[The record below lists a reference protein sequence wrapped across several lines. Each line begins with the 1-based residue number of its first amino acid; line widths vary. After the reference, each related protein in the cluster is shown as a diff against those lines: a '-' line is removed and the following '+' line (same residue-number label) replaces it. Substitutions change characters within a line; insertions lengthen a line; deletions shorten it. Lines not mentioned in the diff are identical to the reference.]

1 MVESV
6 IKCLQ
11 KDYDILYTP
20 KEVLGKVS
28 AELISNL
35 EYTTFM
41 KSPISN
47 KDVEYNMMEQ
57 STKGKAACDIY
68 LPALANSLDI
78 HIRVIQ
84 KIGSFFAVLHTNPTQ
99 TRGQKKTVNLPYDEE
114 KYSPVVYMK
123 IDDKVGIV
131 SPQQQ
136 TQQPTTST
144 STQNKSQGIEIVG
157 YTPGDV
163 IIISDTEN
171 EEIME
176 ENAPQ
181 QESVQVIPSSNPH
194 ADGDT
199 KNEIPEPQS
208 PDQIIALDG
217 TNDLPTIPSPS
228 FNPKKR
234 EPFHMTPFI
243 GMLPEV
249 VNKIPCDANG
259 LKYYLIEVGEGEYF
273 CDKYKDGRYFVM
285 NTTRRKGFC
294 GVRHKGKCQGNF
306 QCMNDGCAFYL
317 EEKKRNKCHFKT
329 IGQEKFCF
337 TCKTLAARI
346 PCGAEKMIE
355 YNMER
360 RLLSIY
366 IKGNHTCQVRV
377 NTAQNDDYMKKTLT
391 ELGGR
396 VTPKELAQIQ
406 MMKELE
412 KQIDSGVTDMSAIV
426 DIAAK
431 LTNKQRISEI
441 KWRIQTQLEK

>member
-1 MVESV
+1 MESV

-35 EYTTFM
+35 EYTTFT

-57 STKGKAACDIY
+57 STKGKAACDMY

-84 KIGSFFAVLHTNPTQ
+84 KIGSFFAVLHTHPTQ
-99 TRGQKKTVNLPYDEE
+99 TTGQKKTVNLTYDGE
-114 KYSPVVYMK
+114 KYSPVVYIK

-144 STQNKSQGIEIVG
+144 STPNNSQEIEIVG

-163 IIISDTEN
+163 IVISDTED
-171 EEIME
+171 EQMME

-181 QESVQVIPSSNPH
+181 QQSVQVIPSSNPH
-194 ADGDT
+194 ADGAT
-199 KNEIPEPQS
+199 QNETPEPQS
-208 PDQIIALDG
+208 PDEIIPLDG

-228 FNPKKR
+228 FNPRKR
-234 EPFHMTPFI
+234 EPFDMRTFI

-249 VNKIPCDANG
+249 INKIPWDANG
-259 LKYYLIEVGEGEYF
+259 LKYYLVEVDEGEYF

-306 QCMNDGCAFYL
+306 QCTNDGCTFYL
-317 EEKKRNKCHFKT
+317 EEKK
-329 IGQEKFCF
+329 
-337 TCKTLAARI
+337 
-346 PCGAEKMIE
+346 
-355 YNMER
+355 
-360 RLLSIY
+360 
-366 IKGNHTCQVRV
+366 
-377 NTAQNDDYMKKTLT
+377 
-391 ELGGR
+391 
-396 VTPKELAQIQ
+396 
-406 MMKELE
+406 
-412 KQIDSGVTDMSAIV
+412 
-426 DIAAK
+426 
-431 LTNKQRISEI
+431 
-441 KWRIQTQLEK
+441 